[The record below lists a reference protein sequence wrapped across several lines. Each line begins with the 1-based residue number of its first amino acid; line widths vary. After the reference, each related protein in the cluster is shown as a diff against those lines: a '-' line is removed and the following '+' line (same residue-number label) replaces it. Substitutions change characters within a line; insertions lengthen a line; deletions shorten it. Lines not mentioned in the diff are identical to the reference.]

1 MPCSSLFNILSYN
14 LEYTVQ
20 TLTEFPQL
28 SWNFNAILDELG
40 QRYKIHNIG
49 KTPKRIYNDLLNI

>member
-1 MPCSSLFNILSYN
+1 MPYSCLFNILSYN

-49 KTPKRIYNDLLNI
+49 KMPKRIYNDLLNI